1 MNRAQL
7 KAFHAVAEEGG
18 FTAAADRLG
27 LTQPAV
33 TVQVKA
39 LEARYQVELFHRRS
53 RRIVLTPVG
62 EELHRITRRLM
73 MLEREADEFLEAEGG
88 LKSGRLGIAADGPFH
103 ILSLIQ
109 AVRDKLPGLRISV
122 AIGNSRTVLQALLD
136 YEALVGVLS
145 DYEADDRFTVL
156 SSNRHAVMLMIPTD
170 HAWAGRSSV
179 DITELEN
186 VPMVLREKGSSTR
199 LRFEEALSATGVLPR
214 IVLEIGSR
222 EAVREAVA
230 ANHGL
235 GVIQEPE
242 FGSDPRIA
250 KAAIGGVEI
259 TASEYVICLAE
270 RRDSRLLA
278 VLEPLL
284 ADAPSSGGNPTTL

>member
-1 MNRAQL
+1 MNFAQIR
-7 KAFHAVAEEGG
+7 AFHAVAEEGG
-18 FTAAADRLG
+18 FTAAAHRLG

-39 LEARYQVELFHRRS
+39 LEARYQVELFHRRA

-88 LKSGRLGIAADGPFH
+88 LERGRLGIAADGPFH

-109 AVRDKLPGLRISV
+109 AIRDKMPGLRITV
-122 AIGNSRTVLQALLD
+122 AIGNSRTVRQALLD
-136 YEALVGVLS
+136 YDALIGVLS
-145 DYEADDRFTVL
+145 EYQADDRFTVL
-156 SSNRHAVMLMIPTD
+156 SSNRHAVMLMIPAD
-170 HAWAGRSSV
+170 HGWAGRASV
-179 DITELEN
+179 DIAELQD

-199 LRFEEALSATGVLPR
+199 LRFEEALREAGIDPR

-222 EAVREAVA
+222 ESVREAVA
-230 ANHGL
+230 ANLGL

-242 FGSDPRIA
+242 FGSNPRIA

-259 TASEYVICLAE
+259 TAGEYIICLAE
-270 RRDSRLLA
+270 RRDSRILA
-278 VLEPLL
+278 TLEPLL
-284 ADAPSSGGNPTTL
+284 GNAPSPG